1 MRRLLYRSTFLSLLT
16 VLSVAPSVQ
25 AAPGCSNRDFSG
37 VYGMIAKGNIL
48 GVILP
53 AFNPTIGPVIRVSR
67 VVADGNGNV
76 MADSNASYNGFFLH
90 ELFAGTYTIAS
101 DCTIRYDLVVPLP
114 FICASSNNHPA
125 CAGGDSF
132 VGVPVPFVFVGSI
145 VEGGADIAIALASPN
160 GATVRVHLQ
169 RQRLNP
175 LDAEPVCSAKD
186 LSGIYQ
192 VDMDGSVID
201 QAPLLAGPFTR
212 AGSLTFD
219 GKGAFSG
226 TTFTNYVYSGAATK
240 EVLTG
245 TYSVTT
251 SCTFTMSYALG
262 GHTYG
267 WLGVLTH
274 GGLGANVMV
283 SSPTGAV
290 IGGTLLKAVDL
301 TSSSTPQS
309 VR

>member
-1 MRRLLYRSTFLSLLT
+1 MLYRSTFLLLLA
-16 VLSVAPSVQ
+16 VFAIAPSVQ
-25 AAPGCSNRDFSG
+25 AAPGCSNKDFSG

-67 VVADGNGNV
+67 VMADGNGHV
-76 MADSNASYNGFFLH
+76 QADSNASYNGFFLH
-90 ELFAGTYTIAS
+90 ELFAGTYTILT
-101 DCTIRYDLVVPLP
+101 DCTIRYDLIVPLP

-132 VGVPVPFVFVGSI
+132 VGVPVPFVFVGSV

-169 RQRLNP
+169 RQRANP
-175 LDAEPVCSAKD
+175 LDAEPVCSLKD

-192 VDMDGSVID
+192 VDMDGSVIN
-201 QAPLLAGPFTR
+201 QGPLLAGPFTR

-219 GKGAFSG
+219 GKGTFSG
-226 TTFTNYVYSGAATK
+226 TTFTNYVYSGAAST
-240 EVLTG
+240 ELLTG
-245 TYSVTT
+245 TYTVASG
-251 SCTFTMSYALG
+251 CTFNMTYSLG

-274 GGLGANVMV
+274 GGLSANVMV
-283 SSPTGAV
+283 SSPPGAV
-290 IGGTLLKAVDL
+290 IGGTLLKGVDA
-301 TSSSTPQS
+301 TSSASQS